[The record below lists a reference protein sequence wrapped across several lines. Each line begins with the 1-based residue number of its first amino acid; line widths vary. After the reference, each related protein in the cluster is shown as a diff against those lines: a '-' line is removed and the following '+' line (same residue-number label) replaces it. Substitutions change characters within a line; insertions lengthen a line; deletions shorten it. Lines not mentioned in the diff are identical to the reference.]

1 MPDTRDDGSAAQ
13 LRIVVERTGG
23 FAGLTRAWRVEP
35 TPADRDGWRELIGR
49 CPWQEIDASAP
60 AGKTGSGGAD
70 RFLWRI
76 AVTDSE
82 TTRQAEL
89 NDDLDEPWRSLVEAV
104 RTGHPAEPDPNADDA
119 G

>member
-1 MPDTRDDGSAAQ
+1 MPDTRDDGSTAE

-23 FAGLTRAWRVEP
+23 FAGLTRTWRVEP
-35 TPADRDGWRELIGR
+35 APAESACWRELVGR

-60 AGKTGSGGAD
+60 AGKTGSSGAD
-70 RFLWRI
+70 RFHWRI

-89 NDDLDEPWRSLVEAV
+89 NDDLDEPWRSLVDAV
-104 RTGHPAEPDPNADDA
+104 RTGRSATPGGVAEE
-119 G
+119 